1 MKHGSKK
8 LTAEEKK
15 ALKKKVRKLLGADTK
30 NFGEGGSMKAMKK
43 GDKMTFE
50 EKANMGNDA
59 AKALATGKT
68 KEGFPLTK
76 EMRKK
81 LEKIARTNKNIYLM
95 SVYNAPK
102 S

>member
-1 MKHGSKK
+1 
-8 LTAEEKK
+8 
-15 ALKKKVRKLLGADTK
+15 
-30 NFGEGGSMKAMKK
+30 MKAMKK
-43 GDKMTFE
+43 SGKMTFE

-95 SVYNAPK
+95 SPAPFEDDGMYEG
-102 S
+102 